1 MSGLIARILLRLLSG
16 YMISRGLP
24 YDVTDVLSDPAIVDG
39 VDLAIGA
46 LVLVVSE
53 GWLVIERKFGTIRAS
68 VRALFKR
75 LGLVS

>member
-24 YDVTDVLSDPAIVDG
+24 DDVTDVLSDPAIVDG
-39 VDLAIGA
+39 VDLAIAA
-46 LVLVVSE
+46 LMIVVSE

-68 VRALFKR
+68 LRALVKR
-75 LGLVS
+75 LGFAK